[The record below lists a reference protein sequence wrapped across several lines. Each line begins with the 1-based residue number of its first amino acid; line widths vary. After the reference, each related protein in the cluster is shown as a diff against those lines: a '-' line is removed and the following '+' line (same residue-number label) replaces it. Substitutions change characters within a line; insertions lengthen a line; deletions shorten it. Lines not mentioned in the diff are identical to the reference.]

1 METTTQNKQGC
12 ITALVFVTIL
22 SAMSLSYFLG
32 SQYTKEPIANN
43 NAAELVIEG
52 VVLEMPNSAFKSN
65 LLTVLGAYYGDS
77 SEELNEILQM
87 YSEMKLQEMSKNRDL

>member
-1 METTTQNKQGC
+1 MDTTTQNKQGC

-43 NAAELVIEG
+43 NAAELIATY
-52 VVLEMPNSAFKSN
+52 VVDMPESALRSN
-65 LLTVLGAYYGDS
+65 LLTVFGAEYNGS
-77 SEELNEILQM
+77 SQELNEILKS
-87 YSEMKLQEMSKNRDL
+87 YANMKIKELNEEL